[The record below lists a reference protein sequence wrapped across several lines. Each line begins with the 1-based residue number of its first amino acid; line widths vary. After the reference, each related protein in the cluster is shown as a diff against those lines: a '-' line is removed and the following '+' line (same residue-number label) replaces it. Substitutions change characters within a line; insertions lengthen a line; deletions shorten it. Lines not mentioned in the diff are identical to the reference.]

1 MEQPADALPA
11 TAPEEGRWARA
22 FGDRFTDVVASV
34 YLYNEYTG
42 WQGLERLLDTVK
54 TRMPEEREFISV
66 IAKHAADERKHYF
79 LFRRYFQ
86 NEGRMP
92 LRVDVTFGYVDQFI
106 RLIFRRAIRDL
117 DTAAI
122 LADDRRFFRLCRLM
136 MMTEFR
142 GMKQVAAL
150 LDHRIIRRRP
160 ALLKIYRVIE
170 QDEPSH
176 CLPYQRWLEARGGHL
191 PRWEERLADLW
202 IHYSLILLKFPLLF
216 LRRATP
222 RLAEFPA

>member
-1 MEQPADALPA
+1 MEQPAETIPA
-11 TAPEEGRWARA
+11 SAPEEGRWARA
-22 FGDRFTDVVASV
+22 FRDRFTDVVASV

-42 WQGLERLLDTVK
+42 WQGLERLLEAVK
-54 TRMPEEREFISV
+54 TKMPEEREFISV
-66 IAKHAADERKHYF
+66 ITKHAADERKHYF

-86 NEGRMP
+86 NAGRMP
-92 LRVDVTFGYVDQFI
+92 LRVDATFGYVDQFI
-106 RLIFRRAIRDL
+106 RLIFRRAIKDL
-117 DTAAI
+117 DTGAI
-122 LADDRRFFRLCRLM
+122 LADDREFFRMCRLI

-150 LDHRIIRRRP
+150 LDHRVIRRRP

-176 CLPYQRWLEARGGHL
+176 CFPYQRWLEARGGHL
-191 PRWEERLADLW
+191 PRWEERLTDLW
-202 IHYSLILLKFPLLF
+202 IHYSLALLKFPLLF

>member
-1 MEQPADALPA
+1 MSPL
-11 TAPEEGRWARA
+11 RA
-22 FGDRFTDVVASV
+22 FRDRFTHVVASV

-42 WQGLERLLDTVK
+42 WKGLERLLEAVK
-54 TRMPEEREFISV
+54 TRMPGETEFISV

-92 LRVDVTFGYVDQFI
+92 LRVDSTFGYVDQFI
-106 RLIFRRAIRDL
+106 QLIFRRPL
-117 DTAAI
+117 DRLDPAAI
-122 LADDRRFFRLCRLM
+122 LSDEREFFRMCRLI

-150 LDHRIIRRRP
+150 LGNRLIRRHP
-160 ALLKIYRVIE
+160 ELMKIYRVIE

-176 CLPYQRWLEARGGHL
+176 CLPYQRWLESKGGHQ
-191 PRWEERLADLW
+191 PGWKERVTDLW
-202 IHYSLILLKFPLLF
+202 IHYSLVVLKIPLLF
-216 LRRATP
+216 LRRSTP
-222 RLAEFPA
+222 RLAEFPD